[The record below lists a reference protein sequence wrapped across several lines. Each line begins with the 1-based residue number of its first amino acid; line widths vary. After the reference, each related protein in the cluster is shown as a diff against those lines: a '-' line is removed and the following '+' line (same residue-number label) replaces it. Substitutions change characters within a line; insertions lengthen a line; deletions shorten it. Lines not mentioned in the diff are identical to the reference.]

1 MRLWGAVLAG
11 AVALIAVRLPGFGW
25 GEAAGALLTAGVMGL
40 IVARSRASG
49 PALVVMVAGLSFVVS
64 SGVNLPEAVVF
75 DVMPA
80 TMAATALARVLLESV
95 VAATVVVW
103 VAGRL
108 GPGESVAGAATPIDT
123 IWALLWRLAAT
134 VAVFIACYFA
144 AGMLIYPFVKAYYA
158 SRALPQPGVIVAL
171 QVLRSL
177 AILGA
182 AYPLLRTFATR
193 RDAML
198 VLGVA
203 LPLLGVVAPMLP
215 ANTLMPPSIRLVHT
229 LEVSPYLALFGV
241 LLAVWFGP
249 ARRRVAAASAPTP
262 ARVTAQGAPAPV

>member
-1 MRLWGAVLAG
+1 MRLLGAVLAG
-11 AVALIAVRLPGFGW
+11 ALALIAVHLPGFGW
-25 GEAAGALLTAGVMGL
+25 GEAGAALLSAGVMGL
-40 IVARSRASG
+40 VVARSRASG

-64 SGVNLPEAVVF
+64 LGVNLPEAVVF
-75 DVMPA
+75 DVIPA
-80 TMAATALARVLLESV
+80 TLATTELTRALLESV
-95 VAATVVVW
+95 LAATIVVW

-108 GPGESVAGAATPIDT
+108 GRGEGVSGAAAPIDT
-123 IWALLWRLAAT
+123 IWALFWRLAAT

-158 SRALPQPGVIVAL
+158 GRALPQPGVIVAL

-203 LPLLGVVAPMLP
+203 LPLQGVIAPMLP
-215 ANTLMPPSIRLVHT
+215 ANTLMPPAIRLVHT
-229 LEVSPYLALFGV
+229 LEVVPYFALFGV
-241 LLAVWFGP
+241 LIAVWFGP
-249 ARRRVAAASAPTP
+249 PRRRVAAASAPARAP
-262 ARVTAQGAPAPV
+262 AAAQGVPA